1 MSHTQDI
8 NNKVQNIKNAA
19 MRVYGS
25 QGLGASLED
34 VAADAGVTTEEI
46 LAEFSSVEELQS
58 ACTNEVFDVIEA
70 THGSLNPTTTCSNTW
85 RPPTSTNRSSATWRC
100 VCAPAAT
107 SPVASSSR

>member
-25 QGLGASLED
+25 QGL
-34 VAADAGVTTEEI
+34 
-46 LAEFSSVEELQS
+46 
-58 ACTNEVFDVIEA
+58 EA